1 MISFFE
7 LDSNCEHGQRFLDI
21 HLFLL
26 GGEKTGTQFA
36 VGFSVAG
43 QILLCS
49 KQ

>member
-1 MISFFE
+1 MISFSE
-7 LDSNCEHGQRFLDI
+7 LDSNCEHGGRILDI

-26 GGEKTGTQFA
+26 AGEKTGTQFA
-36 VGFSVAG
+36 VGLSVAG